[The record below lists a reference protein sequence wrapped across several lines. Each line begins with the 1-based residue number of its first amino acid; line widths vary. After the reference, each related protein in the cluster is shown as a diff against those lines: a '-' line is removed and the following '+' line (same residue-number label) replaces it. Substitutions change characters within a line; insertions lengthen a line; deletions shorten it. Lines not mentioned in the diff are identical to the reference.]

1 MKNEKKLNEMSIDE
15 LFNQFDKTVTAFNII
30 NNIHVVNKKE
40 IKKNLIYAEIA
51 ILKEVGIRLDK
62 LFDSLDK

>member
-1 MKNEKKLNEMSIDE
+1 MKNEKKLNEMTIDE
-15 LFNQFDKTVTAFNII
+15 LFNQFDKTVTAFNIVK
-30 NNIHVVNKKE
+30 NMQGFNKKE

>member
-15 LFNQFDKTVTAFNII
+15 LFNQFDKTVTAFNIV
-30 NNIHVVNKKE
+30 NHMQGVNKKE

-51 ILKEVGIRLDK
+51 ILKEVGNRLDK
-62 LFDSLDK
+62 LFDSLAK

>member
-1 MKNEKKLNEMSIDE
+1 MKNEKKLNEMTIDE
-15 LFNQFDKTVTAFNII
+15 LFNQFDKTVTAFNIVKKTQ
-30 NNIHVVNKKE
+30 VVNKRE

>member
-15 LFNQFDKTVTAFNII
+15 LFNQFDKSVTAFNIVK
-30 NNIHVVNKKE
+30 NLQFVNKRE

-51 ILKEVGIRLDK
+51 ILKEIGIRLDK